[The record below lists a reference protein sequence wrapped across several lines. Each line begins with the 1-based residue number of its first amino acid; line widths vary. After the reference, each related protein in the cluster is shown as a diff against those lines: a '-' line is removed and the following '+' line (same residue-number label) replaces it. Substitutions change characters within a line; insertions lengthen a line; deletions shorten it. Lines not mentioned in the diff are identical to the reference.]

1 MEEAGIITSYGAQVD
16 PGHIGQEFAVP
27 AFIPSCNSSLPGGRL
42 RPPRL
47 SNAAHRLTASRSTDV
62 APPRGYDA
70 KGRARM
76 GRAVKQVLL
85 LHMNYLNSLYLDDLL
100 QRFRDDGWSFITF
113 AEALKDE
120 VYKLKYDYVGV
131 RGAGHLDAIKPS
143 TR

>member
-1 MEEAGIITSYGAQVD
+1 
-16 PGHIGQEFAVP
+16 
-27 AFIPSCNSSLPGGRL
+27 
-42 RPPRL
+42 
-47 SNAAHRLTASRSTDV
+47 
-62 APPRGYDA
+62 
-70 KGRARM
+70 M